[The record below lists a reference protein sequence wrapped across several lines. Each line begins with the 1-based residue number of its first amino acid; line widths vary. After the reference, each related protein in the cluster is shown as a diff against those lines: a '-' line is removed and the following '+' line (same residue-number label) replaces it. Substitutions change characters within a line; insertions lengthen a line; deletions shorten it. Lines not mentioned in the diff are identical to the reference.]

1 MKEEGKGA
9 AMSQNKFEILSSRV
23 MQCGVEERTIRNVRA
38 VAVRC
43 FKCREE
49 RHMSI
54 IGKESRKGGT
64 PH

>member
-1 MKEEGKGA
+1 MKEEGKGT

-23 MQCGVEERTIRNVRA
+23 MQCVVEERTIRNIRA

-49 RHMSI
+49 RHISI
-54 IGKESRKGGT
+54 MGKESRKGSA
-64 PH
+64 PR